1 MEDLQ
6 MPHKWLRFLI
16 LIALT
21 TSIALTTAAVAVAQQ
36 SNACRDSTQ
45 DGPLGDFYK
54 IPVDD
59 PETTSILGWL
69 SKPKGPGPFPAVVL
83 FPPCGGIQNS
93 QLRMFSRIIEGLG
106 PKGFA
111 TLVIDS
117 YAPRHIDGGVVCATP
132 QRFNM
137 LRASADSYAALN
149 FLVTMPDIDSKR
161 IFVEGFSHG
170 GSAAIN
176 TIYAANAAQQ
186 RHKFAG
192 AIGYYPYCRAD
203 AKFSVPTLILIGDK
217 DDWTPVD
224 LCQSIKGKRNV
235 ELVVYPG
242 VTHAF
247 NQPGVRDVLG
257 HHLVYDEAATA
268 DAQSR
273 AEAFLTAHLR
283 R

>member
-1 MEDLQ
+1 MSRN
-6 MPHKWLRFLI
+6 WLRFLI
-16 LIALT
+16 LIALA
-21 TSIALTTAAVAVAQQ
+21 TSIALSTAAVAIAQQ
-36 SNACRDSTQ
+36 SNAYRDATQ

-106 PKGFA
+106 AKAFA
-111 TLVIDS
+111 TLVIDP
-117 YAPRHIDGGVVCATP
+117 YAPRHIEGGVVCATP

-137 LRASADSYAALN
+137 PRAGADSYAALN
-149 FLVTMPDIDSKR
+149 FLVTMPEIDSKHV
-161 IFVEGFSHG
+161 FLEGFSHG
-170 GSAAIN
+170 GTAAIDA
-176 TIYAANAAQQ
+176 IQVSIAAQQ
-186 RHKFAG
+186 RRKFAG
-192 AIGYYPYCRAD
+192 AIGYYPHCRAD
-203 AKFSVPTLILIGDK
+203 AKFSVPTLILIGDN

-224 LCQSIKGKRNV
+224 LCRSIKEKRNV

-257 HHLVYDEAATA
+257 HRLVYDEASTA